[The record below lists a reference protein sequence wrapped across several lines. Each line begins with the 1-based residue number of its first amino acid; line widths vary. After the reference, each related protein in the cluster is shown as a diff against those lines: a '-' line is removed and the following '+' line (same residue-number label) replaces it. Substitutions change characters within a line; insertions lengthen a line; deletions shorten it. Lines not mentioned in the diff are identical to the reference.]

1 MGQYVS
7 ERITGQ
13 IIRLS
18 RNCPKPDNWFSGI
31 AKTKEKG
38 EIMVVCKPNFQV
50 EMGMPFKADII
61 SEKQTQKGN
70 TQFILDNNSFERVFP
85 ANEKTI
91 VSFLSG
97 PDFKGVGI
105 AAAKKLFATFGADVF
120 EVIRKQPDRLT
131 NEAGITDAQKS
142 VLVNGI
148 MGAEGCLITRYPQ
161 LRRSQAVNL
170 LKTLGDDMTAVIQ
183 QINRNVYA
191 LVHMV
196 RGFDFETADRI
207 FLESLMRPRT
217 DPKRLSAILN
227 LTMEDYVSDTGH
239 NYANVEDG
247 DCYAL
252 LLQRFNVK
260 AGIQYNGQQFSQLI
274 KQTDEELKAIMD
286 CTLIEEAGEMH
297 LYLNADLQAQQ
308 YIVDA
313 VHEASTNFPVQKLT
327 KTMALTL
334 ANLADPTKTISSEQ
348 KMATGT
354 SLAAGLS
361 IISGGPGRGKS
372 MLMDVI
378 CRTWQNAFMGTR
390 QKDQTDNIVLI
401 APTGRAAKNMTEK
414 TGLHAITAARLTVCR
429 EAIHKVISGMQYRG
443 LKPCYGIEDTQMY
456 EGGLAIIDECSMIG
470 TRTMGHLLQIL
481 VLWFHMQVILVGDP
495 DQLPAIENG
504 SPFLD
509 LINSGK
515 IPVSTL
521 TVNFRA
527 NGKDIIDNAEK
538 ICAGDTNITPG
549 PSFHTAWYANNDDT
563 SRLIMNLYYQK
574 MGINPNSPM
583 MPSPKMF
590 SRNLLLCPLNK
601 GTAGVHYLNSC
612 IQDMVNPETP
622 GKFYDVDPTIINSP
636 KCTMDAGYAIPGT
649 FQNTNRERTLP
660 DGKVVKWTR
669 LRVGDRV
676 VNTENDPERR
686 LYRRKNNNI
695 DGEEVSYVDGISNG
709 DRGVIVRYTKAYRNF
724 YPSIT
729 VRLDNGMF
737 TEFYIDPDD
746 PSALKLQLG
755 YALTVHKAQGSEART
770 VIVSLPGE
778 LDYIPDDMNFA
789 TRNLLYTAVTRAMDE
804 TYVIGSQ
811 TAMNK
816 CILNPARTRN
826 STLASYL

>member
-1 MGQYVS
+1 MDQS
-7 ERITGQ
+7 TSNKITGQ

-18 RNCPKPDNWFSGI
+18 KDCPKPDNWFSGI

-38 EIMVVCKPNFQV
+38 EIMIVCKPCFQV
-50 EMGMPFKADII
+50 EIGMPFTASIA
-61 SEKQTQKGN
+61 SEKQTPKGN
-70 TQFILDNNSFERVFP
+70 AQFVLDNNSFERVYP

-91 VSFLSG
+91 ISFLSG

-120 EVIRKQPDRLT
+120 NVIKQQPDRLT
-131 NEAGITDAQKS
+131 DEAGLTDAQKS

-148 MGAEGCLITRYPQ
+148 MGAEGSLITRYPQ

-170 LKTLGDDMTAVIQ
+170 LKAMGDDITAVIQ
-183 QINRNVYA
+183 HINRNVYA

-196 RGFDFETADRI
+196 RGFDFATADRI
-207 FLESLMRPRT
+207 FLEALMRPRT
-217 DPKRLSAILN
+217 DMRRLSAILN

-252 LLQRFNVK
+252 LLQRFNIK
-260 AGIQYNGQQFSQLI
+260 AGIQYTGQQFSQLI
-274 KQTDEELKAIMD
+274 KQTDKEMKAIMD
-286 CTLIEEAGEMH
+286 CSLIEEDGEMH
-297 LYLNADLQAQQ
+297 LYLNADLQAQR

-313 VHEASTNFPVQKLT
+313 VHGACANFPVQRLT

-334 ANLADPTKTISSEQ
+334 SNLADPTKTISGEQ

-414 TGLHAITAARLTVCR
+414 TGIHAITAARLTVCR
-429 EAIHKVISGMQYRG
+429 EAIFKVITGMQNRG
-443 LKPCYGIEDTQMY
+443 LRPCYGIEDIQML

-509 LINSGK
+509 LIKSGK
-515 IPVSTL
+515 VPVSTL

-527 NGKDIIDNAEK
+527 NGKDIIENAEK
-538 ICAGDTNITPG
+538 ICAGDTNIVPG
-549 PSFHTAWYANNDDT
+549 PSFHTAWFTDNDDT
-563 SRLIMNLYYQK
+563 SKLIMNLYYQK
-574 MGINPNSPM
+574 MGINPSAPA
-583 MPSPKMF
+583 MPGLKMF
-590 SRNLLLCPLNK
+590 KQNLLLCPLNK
-601 GTAGVHYLNSC
+601 GTAGVHYINSC
-612 IQDMVNPETP
+612 IQDMVNPESQ
-622 GKFYDVDPTIINSP
+622 GKFYDVDPTVINSP
-636 KCTMDAGYAIPGT
+636 KCTMDAGYPIPGT

-695 DGEEVSYVDGISNG
+695 DDEEVSYVDGINNG
-709 DRGVIVRYTKAYRNF
+709 DRGVIVRYTKAYRNY

-755 YALTVHKAQGSEART
+755 YALTIHKAQGSEART
-770 VIVSLPGE
+770 VIVSLPSE
-778 LDYIPDDMNFA
+778 MDYIPDDMNFA

-816 CILNPARTRN
+816 CIMNPARTRN